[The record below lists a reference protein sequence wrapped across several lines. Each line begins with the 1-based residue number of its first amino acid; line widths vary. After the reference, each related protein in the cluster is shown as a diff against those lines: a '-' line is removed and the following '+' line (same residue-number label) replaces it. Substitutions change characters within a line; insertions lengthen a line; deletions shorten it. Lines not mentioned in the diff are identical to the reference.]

1 MQNPC
6 SCINTIYVYNNLMQ
20 KFSSYIS
27 VNLQKKAKLLH
38 RLTLSLR
45 TQLPEGL
52 ASHYWVAS
60 IDNRTL
66 TIVTDDPNRA
76 SVIRFQ
82 QHEILKQLN
91 QELSLTVKEY
101 LCQIKVKICNDING
115 VNHPT
120 KAQYLSIDSANHI
133 KQCAKNIK
141 DSELQK
147 AMQRLGERGKIDRN

>member
-1 MQNPC
+1 
-6 SCINTIYVYNNLMQ
+6 MQ

-27 VNLQKKAKLLH
+27 VDLQKKAQLLH
-38 RLTLSLR
+38 RLTLSIR
-45 TQLPEGL
+45 MQLPEDL
-52 ASHYWVAS
+52 ASHCWVAG

-82 QHEILKQLN
+82 QREILKQLN

-101 LCQIKVKICNDING
+101 LNQIKVKICNVING

-120 KAQYLSIDSANHI
+120 KAESLSPESANLI
-133 KQCAKNIK
+133 KQSARDIK
-141 DSELQK
+141 DLDLQK
-147 AMQRLGERGKIDRN
+147 AMQHLAQRGKKDSK